1 MWLFQILRIAASIQ
15 TSSCNQATVEEK
27 LGLPPRPKRP
37 LTPYFRF
44 LKEMRPVVKK
54 ENPDLQGVAIIKKIV
69 EKYKFIEPALLEQY
83 QAQYRKD
90 QEEYIKK
97 RYLMRLNSR
106 PIKSKISLMLRK
118 RKLSD
123 ESDWLIRR

>member
-1 MWLFQILRIAASIQ
+1 
-15 TSSCNQATVEEK
+15 
-27 LGLPPRPKRP
+27 
-37 LTPYFRF
+37 
-44 LKEMRPVVKK
+44 MRPVVKK

-97 RYLMRLNSR
+97 RYLYET
-106 PIKSKISLMLRK
+106 
-118 RKLSD
+118 KLSPD
-123 ESDWLIRR
+123 QKQDLADAKEAKAERRERLAYKKVRNLLKTYI